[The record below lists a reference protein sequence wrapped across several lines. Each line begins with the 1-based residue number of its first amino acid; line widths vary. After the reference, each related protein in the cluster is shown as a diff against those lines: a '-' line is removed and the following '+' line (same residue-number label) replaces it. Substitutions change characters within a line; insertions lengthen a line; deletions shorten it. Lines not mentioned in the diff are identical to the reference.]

1 MRFGG
6 FGGRGG
12 AVLPMVP
19 LWGGKPAPGG
29 QSGVLTLILS
39 FPGLEGKSKRDN
51 TQGGSYNSFPEMNP
65 HPASPTQ
72 AAKLKQSR
80 IFLFR
85 ERRANAPIPKEKSHA
100 A

>member
-39 FPGLEGKSKRDN
+39 FPGLEGKSK
-51 TQGGSYNSFPEMNP
+51 
-65 HPASPTQ
+65 
-72 AAKLKQSR
+72 
-80 IFLFR
+80 
-85 ERRANAPIPKEKSHA
+85 
-100 A
+100 